1 MGQQEVLP
9 ITVTKETRLG
19 TQPPSQSSRVAVP
32 ESKDRSGVSTMA
44 LKCSSLGGAAHPCS

>member
-44 LKCSSLGGAAHPCS
+44 LKCSSLGGEAHHCS